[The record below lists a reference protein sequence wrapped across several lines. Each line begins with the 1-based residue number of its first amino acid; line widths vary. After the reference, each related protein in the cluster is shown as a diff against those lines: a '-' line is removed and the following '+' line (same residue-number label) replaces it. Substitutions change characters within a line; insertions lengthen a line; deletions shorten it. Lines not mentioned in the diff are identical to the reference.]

1 MWLKLKTN
9 IVRFLIV
16 AVMFPLGNL
25 YGQTSP
31 ETKIGLGVSLVNNVH
46 TIKFRAD
53 DNNTLRAE
61 EGWMDLN
68 GMMIGASFTKK
79 AFTADLN
86 FNLKEALLRVS
97 GNIKLAKDLKLS
109 LGAGIWNY
117 GHGWLNEASYEN
129 ESARRHFGTTQW
141 GYSNTETYSTSS
153 FFSIQLKYNLMPNLL
168 LEASYQQFL
177 SLPKYERM
185 GYYFADNWQ
194 DPGKNIYTISH
205 PIMVGV
211 KWELNLEPAAEKE
224 NVIHINKGDE
234 RTKIIYQ

>member
-9 IVRFLIV
+9 IVRFLTV

-25 YGQTSP
+25 NGQTSP

-46 TIKFRAD
+46 TVKFRATEG
-53 DNNTLRAE
+53 NVLRAE
-61 EGWMDLN
+61 QSWSDLN
-68 GMMIGASFTKK
+68 GMMLGASFTKK

-117 GHGWLNEASYEN
+117 GHGWLDEASYLN
-129 ESARRHFGTTQW
+129 ESNSKHFGTTQW
-141 GYSNTETYSTSS
+141 GYFNTNTHSTSS

-168 LEASYQQFL
+168 IEASYQQFL
-177 SLPKYERM
+177 SLPNYERTE
-185 GYYFADNWQ
+185 YYFADNWQ

>member
-9 IVRFLIV
+9 IVHFLTV
-16 AVMFPLGNL
+16 VLMSSLGYL
-25 YGQTSP
+25 HGQTSP

-46 TIKFRAD
+46 TMKFRAD

-61 EGWMDLN
+61 DSWMDLN

-86 FNLKEALLRVS
+86 FNIKEALLRVS
-97 GNIKLAKDLKLS
+97 GNLKLAKDLKLS

-117 GHGWLNEASYEN
+117 GHGWLSEASNIN
-129 ESARRHFGTTQW
+129 ERNGKHYGTTQW
-141 GYSNTETYSTSS
+141 GYSYHETYSTSS